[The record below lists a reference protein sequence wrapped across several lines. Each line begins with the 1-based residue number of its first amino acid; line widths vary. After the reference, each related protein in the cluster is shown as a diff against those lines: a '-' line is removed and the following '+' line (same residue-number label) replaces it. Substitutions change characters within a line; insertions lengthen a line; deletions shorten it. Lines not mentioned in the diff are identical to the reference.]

1 MPNIYDVARRARV
14 SAATVSAVLNES
26 AFVSPGLKAR
36 VQAAVATLGYEPNLL
51 ARGVAAPFTA
61 GRELA
66 DGEVNAAPA
75 ERLRGQVDR
84 GAAVPRPHRFRSIE
98 KGQAHRSA
106 SPAPKNACRKPQC
119 QAFFRPAKRFAGKRR
134 RLY

>member
-1 MPNIYDVARRARV
+1 VDRMARPRDVEPTAQQHE
-14 SAATVSAVLNES
+14 AA
-26 AFVSPGLKAR
+26 
-36 VQAAVATLGYEPNLL
+36 LL

-106 SPAPKNACRKPQC
+106 SPAPKNERRKMQS
-119 QAFFRPAKRFAGKRR
+119 QAIFRPAKRFAEFDSRCIR
-134 RLY
+134 MPARTSDAE